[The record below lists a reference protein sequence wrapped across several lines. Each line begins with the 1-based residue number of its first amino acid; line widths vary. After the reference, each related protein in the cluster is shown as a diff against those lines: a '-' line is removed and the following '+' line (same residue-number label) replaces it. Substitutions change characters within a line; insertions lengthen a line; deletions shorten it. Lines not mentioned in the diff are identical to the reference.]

1 MIKQIMPLSLI
12 VALRFFGLFIVLPVL
27 SIYALQMKGATAF
40 LAGLVVGG
48 YALTQALFQIPFGL
62 MSDKIGRK
70 KTLLIG
76 LLIFIAGSV
85 IAAMSDNIY
94 MLLLG
99 RFLQGAGAI
108 GSVVSAMIADLVKE
122 EERAHAMAIMGGTI
136 ALSFAAAMIIA
147 PIVGGHWGIDKLF
160 WLTAIL
166 SVMAIGILF
175 TAVPQP
181 PKIVHSYAEEESKML
196 DVFKDKS
203 LTRMYIT
210 FLFHSSIMTMA
221 FFIIPLVMTQS
232 ISEGGFGW
240 EKAELWKVYLPAMVF
255 GLIAMG
261 PAAVFGEKYGKGR
274 QVFMVSVAVILLG
287 FLAMGFATQP
297 WLFIVG
303 VVLFFIGFNMF
314 EPLLQSFVSKFAKV
328 HQKGAAL
335 GVANTFAYVGIFL
348 GGLLAG
354 YLMQHF
360 GRETL
365 AIFVA
370 ILAAVWFVW
379 VATMPNPNNRG
390 NVYLPLDI
398 FDRNKVAAL
407 TDHPAIVESYVNE
420 TENIAVV
427 KYEKDMLDEDE
438 VRGMLLDEADKK
450 EN

>member
-27 SIYALQMKGATAF
+27 SIYALEMEGATPF

-48 YALTQALFQIPFGL
+48 YALTQAAFQIPFGL
-62 MSDKIGRK
+62 MSDKAGRK
-70 KTLLIG
+70 KTLLFG

-94 MLLLG
+94 MLLVG

-108 GSVVSAMIADLVKE
+108 GSVVSAMIADLVRE
-122 EERAHAMAIMGGTI
+122 EQRAHAMAIMGGTI
-136 ALSFAAAMIIA
+136 ALSFAAAMIVA

-166 SVMAIGILF
+166 SVMAIAILF

-181 PKIVHSYAEEESKML
+181 PKIIHSYAEEESKMME
-196 DVFKDKS
+196 VFKDKS

-221 FFIIPLVMTQS
+221 FFIIPMVMTQAAT
-232 ISEGGFGW
+232 EGGFGW
-240 EKAELWKVYLPAMVF
+240 EKTELWKVYLPAMVF
-255 GLIAMG
+255 GLISMG

-274 QVFMVSVAVILLG
+274 EVFMISVAVIFLG
-287 FLAMGFATQP
+287 FIAMGFATTP
-297 WLFIVG
+297 WVFITG

-314 EPLLQSFVSKFAKV
+314 EPLLQSFVAKFAKV

-335 GVANTFAYVGIFL
+335 GVANTFAYVGIFF

-354 YLMQHF
+354 WLMQHYDR
-360 GRETL
+360 GTL
-365 AIFVA
+365 ALVVA
-370 ILAAVWFVW
+370 VISILWFIW

-390 NVYLPLDI
+390 NVYLSLDI
-398 FDRNKVAAL
+398 FDREKVAGL
-407 TDHPAIVESYVNE
+407 TSHEAIVESYVNE

-427 KYEKDMLDEDE
+427 KYEKELIDEDE
-438 VRGMLLDEADKK
+438 VRGLLS
-450 EN
+450 

>member
-27 SIYALQMKGATAF
+27 SIYALDMEGATPF

-48 YALTQALFQIPFGL
+48 YALTQATFQIPFGL

-70 KTLLIG
+70 KTLLFG

-94 MLLLG
+94 MLLVG
-99 RFLQGAGAI
+99 RFLQGSGAI

-122 EERAHAMAIMGGTI
+122 EQRAHAMAIMGGTI
-136 ALSFAAAMIIA
+136 AMSFAAAMIIA
-147 PIVGGHWGIDKLF
+147 PIVGGHWGVDKLF
-160 WLTAIL
+160 WLTAVL

-181 PKIVHSYAEEESKML
+181 PKIVHSYAEEESKMVE
-196 DVFKDKS
+196 VFKDRS

-221 FFIIPLVMTQS
+221 FFIIPMVMTQS
-232 ISEGGFGW
+232 LDDGGFGW
-240 EKAELWKVYLPAMVF
+240 SKAELWKVYLPAMIF
-255 GLIAMG
+255 GLVAMG
-261 PAAVFGEKYGKGR
+261 PSAVFGEKYGKGR
-274 QVFMVSVAVILLG
+274 EVFMISVAVIFLG
-287 FLAMGFATQP
+287 FIAMGFATTP
-297 WLFIVG
+297 WVFIMG
-303 VVLFFIGFNMF
+303 VVFFFIGFNMF
-314 EPLLQSFVSKFAKV
+314 EPLLQSFVAKFAKV

-335 GVANTFAYVGIFL
+335 GVANTFAYVGIFF

-354 YLMQHF
+354 YLMQHYD
-360 GRETL
+360 RATL
-365 AIFVA
+365 AVVVA
-370 ILAAVWFVW
+370 IISVVWFIW

-407 TDHPAIVESYVNE
+407 TEHEAIVESYVNE

-427 KYEKDMLDEDE
+427 KYEKDMIDEDE
-438 VRGMLLDEADKK
+438 VRGMLLK
-450 EN
+450 

>member
-27 SIYALQMKGATAF
+27 SIYALEMEGSTPF

-48 YALTQALFQIPFGL
+48 YALTQAAFQVPFGL
-62 MSDKIGRK
+62 MSDKVGRK
-70 KTLLIG
+70 KTLLFG

-85 IAAMSDNIY
+85 IAALSDNIY
-94 MLLLG
+94 MLLIG

-108 GSVVSAMIADLVKE
+108 GSVVSAMIADLVRE
-122 EERAHAMAIMGGTI
+122 EQRAHAMAIMGGTI
-136 ALSFAAAMIIA
+136 AMSFAAAMIIA
-147 PIVGGHWGIDKLF
+147 PVVGGHWGIDKLF

-181 PKIVHSYAEEESKML
+181 PKIIHSYAEEESKMM

-232 ISEGGFGW
+232 VAEGGFGW
-240 EKAELWKVYLPAMVF
+240 AKAELWKVYLPAMVF
-255 GLIAMG
+255 GLLSMG
-261 PAAVFGEKYGKGR
+261 PAAVFGEKYSKGR
-274 QVFMVSVAVILLG
+274 EVFMISVAVIFLG
-287 FLAMGFATQP
+287 FIAMGFATTP
-297 WLFIVG
+297 WVFIVG
-303 VVLFFIGFNMF
+303 VVFFFIGFNMF
-314 EPLLQSFVSKFAKV
+314 EPLLQSFVAKFAKV

-348 GGLLAG
+348 GGLLSG

-360 GRETL
+360 GRGTL
-365 AIFVA
+365 AIVVA
-370 ILAAVWFVW
+370 IISVAWFIW

-398 FDRNKVAAL
+398 FDRDRVNAL
-407 TDHPAIVESYVNE
+407 TSHEAIVESYVNE

-427 KYEKDMLDEDE
+427 KYEKDLIDEDE
-438 VRGMLLDEADKK
+438 IRGMLS
-450 EN
+450 

>member
-1 MIKQIMPLSLI
+1 MPLSLI

-27 SIYALQMKGATAF
+27 SIYALEMEGSTPF

-48 YALTQALFQIPFGL
+48 YALTQAAFQVPFGL
-62 MSDKIGRK
+62 MSDKVGRK
-70 KTLLIG
+70 KTLLFG

-85 IAAMSDNIY
+85 IAALSDNIY
-94 MLLLG
+94 MLLIG

-108 GSVVSAMIADLVKE
+108 GSVVSAMIADLVRE
-122 EERAHAMAIMGGTI
+122 EQRAHAMAIMGGTI
-136 ALSFAAAMIIA
+136 AMSFAAAMIIA
-147 PIVGGHWGIDKLF
+147 PVVGGHWGIDKLF

-181 PKIVHSYAEEESKML
+181 PKIIHSYAEEESKMM

-232 ISEGGFGW
+232 VAEGGFGW
-240 EKAELWKVYLPAMVF
+240 AKAELWKVYLPAMVF
-255 GLIAMG
+255 GLLSMG
-261 PAAVFGEKYGKGR
+261 PAAVFGEKYSKGR
-274 QVFMVSVAVILLG
+274 EVFMISVAVIFLG
-287 FLAMGFATQP
+287 FIAMGFATTP
-297 WLFIVG
+297 WVFIVG
-303 VVLFFIGFNMF
+303 VVFFFIGFNMF
-314 EPLLQSFVSKFAKV
+314 EPLLQSFVAKFAKV

-348 GGLLAG
+348 GGLLSG

-360 GRETL
+360 GRGTL
-365 AIFVA
+365 AIVVA
-370 ILAAVWFVW
+370 IISVAWFIW

-398 FDRNKVAAL
+398 FDRDRVNAL
-407 TDHPAIVESYVNE
+407 TSHEAIVESYVNE

-427 KYEKDMLDEDE
+427 KYEKDLIDEDE
-438 VRGMLLDEADKK
+438 IRGMLS
-450 EN
+450 